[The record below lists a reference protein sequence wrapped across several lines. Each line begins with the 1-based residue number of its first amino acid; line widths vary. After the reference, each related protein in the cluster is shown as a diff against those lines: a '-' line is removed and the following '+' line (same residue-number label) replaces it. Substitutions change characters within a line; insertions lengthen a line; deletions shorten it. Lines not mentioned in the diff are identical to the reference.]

1 MSSFIGAPR
10 TCWRAKSRAGRV
22 DTHSLE
28 GRGGGRGELRL

>member
-10 TCWRAKSRAGRV
+10 TYWRAKSRAGGV

-28 GRGGGRGELRL
+28 GRGGGRRELRL